1 MEGCVYSGAVVTL
14 RVSWQIARAMKFF
27 RLLEDQT
34 LPIPQREAW
43 DFFSDPGN
51 LPRITPPWLGFEVTS
66 EPPPRMYP
74 GMVLTYRVR
83 PLLGIPVSW
92 MTEITQVSEPDYF
105 IDEQR
110 FGPYRLWHHEHRFET
125 AAGGTR
131 VIDTVHYA
139 LPAGPL
145 SPLVDRLIVRRQ
157 LANIFGYR
165 RRVLEERFGKPSSQ
179 QFDNPR

>member
-1 MEGCVYSGAVVTL
+1 MAKCITSGFNLVEGCVDR
-14 RVSWQIARAMKFF
+14 RVMVARRYSWQIARAMKFF

-34 LPIPQREAW
+34 LPIPLREAW

-92 MTEITQVSEPDYF
+92 MTEITQVSEPEYF

-110 FGPYRLWHHEHRFET
+110 FGPYRLWHHEHRFEEAPGGYPVARYRPLRPARR
-125 AAGGTR
+125 AAISAR
-131 VIDTVHYA
+131 RSPYRAAPAHRDFR
-139 LPAGPL
+139 LPAAD
-145 SPLVDRLIVRRQ
+145 S
-157 LANIFGYR
+157 
-165 RRVLEERFGKPSSQ
+165 
-179 QFDNPR
+179 